1 MVLTEKGAWESTV
14 AMRTGEFDADDSS
27 IVKGLAE
34 FVETFCNEAFFD
46 VSAEKGVTYK
56 IFVHRDIH
64 DFALTEGLP
73 ADWASRVGVG
83 CGL

>member
-27 IVKGLAE
+27 IIEGLAE
-34 FVETFCNEAFFD
+34 LIETFGYETLFD
-46 VSAEKGVTYK
+46 VFAQEGIAHKV
-56 IFVHRDIH
+56 FVGCDIH